1 MEEKSQKLS
10 VSPANLTIFGT
21 IYLRYHR
28 LRWKMEAEL
37 ARAAAVQKEMAAT
50 AAAASKEG
58 DSEDLR
64 DIGDVNPFVLGMSKE
79 QVRGKGTE
87 LIR

>member
-1 MEEKSQKLS
+1 M
-10 VSPANLTIFGT
+10 
-21 IYLRYHR
+21 
-28 LRWKMEAEL
+28 
-37 ARAAAVQKEMAAT
+37 ARAAAVQKEMAAA

-79 QVRGKGTE
+79 QVRGEEGAQS
-87 LIR
+87 